1 MENIIGFIVFLAVA
15 GISVYQKIQEQ
26 KKADQA
32 NAERKR
38 QRPEDLPE
46 ATRRMLYGESGVP
59 PKPGQA
65 PGHDIPVARRKGS
78 PPPMPRR
85 TPVQPVSQQGK
96 PPIYVEGEVSPWQ
109 PHTPTEG
116 PGSPVAQE
124 GGYVADSERQ
134 RIEELRRKL
143 QAQLETRKQE
153 AELARRRAVHQQAP
167 APKAQAPRPQQVAQQ
182 ASRRVPPTPPMPPH
196 EGPANLASSQA
207 AQAAREAAA
216 RRSSP
221 VTAAGL
227 RRILNN
233 PRGIRQAVVLTE
245 ILNPPVSMR

>member
-15 GISVYQKIQEQ
+15 GISVYQKMQEQ

-46 ATRRMLYGESGVP
+46 ATRRMLYGESGMP

-109 PHTPTEG
+109 PHVPTEG

-167 APKAQAPRPQQVAQQ
+167 APKAQAPRPQATAPQ
-182 ASRRVPPTPPMPPH
+182 APRRGPSTPVQPH
-196 EGPANLASSQA
+196 EGPAQLAA
-207 AQAAREAAA
+207 AQAAKEAAA